1 MNNKKIVVDIS
12 EKGDVSINGEG
23 FVGPECHNL
32 IKEIGD
38 AVGAPTSST
47 RKKEYNIKTNTKQK
61 ERN

>member
-1 MNNKKIVVDIS
+1 MNNKKIIVDIS
-12 EKGDVSINGEG
+12 ENGEVSINGEG

-38 AVGAPTSST
+38 AIGKTIHSEK
-47 RKKEYNIKTNTKQK
+47 KKEYNIKTVVKQK

>member
-1 MNNKKIVVDIS
+1 MNNKKIIVDIDQT
-12 EKGDVSINGEG
+12 GNISIDGEG

-38 AVGAPTSST
+38 AIGQTT
-47 RKKEYNIKTNTKQK
+47 RSEKKKEYNIKTIIKQK